1 MTIPTET
8 IPEWS
13 DLNRVDWKRLH
24 HAYGDA
30 SDVPSLLMD
39 MISAEQTENHTGW
52 NNFWGC
58 VNHQGDFYDSTVA
71 TIPFLV
77 RALTNTVLPNCKLLR
92 LLCKEQQNC
101 TDMLSTGLDQT
112 TMIQRQAF
120 LSNVDDMLLTTIE
133 RLRCACCSLQQ
144 VQWPNIGISR
154 RQDSHA
160 KESH

>member
-1 MTIPTET
+1 
-8 IPEWS
+8 
-13 DLNRVDWKRLH
+13 
-24 HAYGDA
+24 
-30 SDVPSLLMD
+30 MD
-39 MISAEQTENHTGW
+39 MISADQTENHSGW

-77 RALTNTVLPNCKLLR
+77 RALTNTVLTPNCKLLR

-133 RLRCACCSLQQ
+133 RLRVCLL
-144 VQWPNIGISR
+144 
-154 RQDSHA
+154 
-160 KESH
+160 